1 MPVARPENAHI
12 LRTGLP
18 VPTIWIANT
27 LHPLGCILLSVPCLV
42 IPRQNVALRV
52 SRLGGAGFFGLL
64 ASGQFFHMLDKTVRT
79 HVGPMLIYEFEAGG
93 TAPRFMNDGPALGNL
108 DEARPKRVLA
118 LIVDQNVV
126 DAVLVF
132 KWIGHV
138 VLLED
143 HCSPPVEPGRRQA
156 IGFAASG
163 CSVFSRPDTIRSGCG
178 GVLIYVA
185 AVFQQIVMVVG
196 RFVKWSGPDTA
207 VNPGQTPS
215 TGYVRML
222 VFAE

>member
-1 MPVARPENAHI
+1 MRSAILAIRLSEHASRPARGMLTPCGPACLCVRFGSRI
-12 LRTGLP
+12 RFT
-18 VPTIWIANT
+18 
-27 LHPLGCILLSVPCLV
+27 PLAVFLLSVPCLV

-52 SRLGGAGFFGLL
+52 SRLGGAGSFGLL

-132 KWIGHV
+132 KRIGHV
-138 VLLED
+138 VLLD
-143 HCSPPVEPGRRQA
+143 AQCSPPVEPGRRQA

-178 GVLIYVA
+178 GVL
-185 AVFQQIVMVVG
+185 
-196 RFVKWSGPDTA
+196 
-207 VNPGQTPS
+207 
-215 TGYVRML
+215 
-222 VFAE
+222 

>member
-1 MPVARPENAHI
+1 
-12 LRTGLP
+12 
-18 VPTIWIANT
+18 
-27 LHPLGCILLSVPCLV
+27 
-42 IPRQNVALRV
+42 
-52 SRLGGAGFFGLL
+52 
-64 ASGQFFHMLDKTVRT
+64 
-79 HVGPMLIYEFEAGG
+79 MLIYEFEAGG

-132 KWIGHV
+132 KRIGHV

-207 VNPGQTPS
+207 VNPGQN
-215 TGYVRML
+215 
-222 VFAE
+222 A

>member
-52 SRLGGAGFFGLL
+52 SRLGGAGSFGLL

-132 KWIGHV
+132 KRIGHV

-156 IGFAASG
+156 VGFAASG
-163 CSVFSRPDTIRSGCG
+163 CSVFKPVQIQFDPDATECSFTLPQYSSKSLWRWAALSSG
-178 GVLIYVA
+178 A
-185 AVFQQIVMVVG
+185 G
-196 RFVKWSGPDTA
+196 RT
-207 VNPGQTPS
+207 
-215 TGYVRML
+215 L
-222 VFAE
+222 L